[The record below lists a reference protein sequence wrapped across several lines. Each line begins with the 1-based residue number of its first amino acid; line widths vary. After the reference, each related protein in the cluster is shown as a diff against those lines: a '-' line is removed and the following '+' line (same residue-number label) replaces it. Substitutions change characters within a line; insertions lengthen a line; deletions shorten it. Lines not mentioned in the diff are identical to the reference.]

1 MSQPF
6 RLASGGR
13 VDRSRTLTFKFDN
26 RTYTGFHGDTLG
38 SALLANGVHLFGRSF
53 KYHRPRG
60 ILAAGPEE
68 PNALVR
74 VSRGPGPA
82 TPNLRAPTVELFDGL
97 VAFSQ
102 NRSPS
107 LRYDAGAVTDRL
119 AAVLP
124 AGFYYKTFMWPH
136 GAWHRLYEPA
146 IRRAAGLG
154 RAPDGPDPDHY
165 AHRFAHADVLVVGAG
180 PAGLSAASAAAATGA
195 RVILCDEQPEPGGGA
210 LSEPHATVEGT
221 TAADWTRAT
230 MAELAANERVTVL
243 TRTTAIGHFPHNS
256 VLLVERLTDHLERP
270 RQDAPRERMW
280 TVRAR
285 QIVFAAGAIER
296 PLVFSNNDR
305 PGIMLA
311 GAARSFSARYGVAVG
326 RRAVVVTA
334 HDAAYDAAVEL
345 HEAGVPVALIADLRT
360 LADGPAQARA
370 RDAGIRVATG
380 MRVAGTRGRLRVSGI
395 DLVAVGGESETVACD
410 AVLMSG
416 GFTPSVHLHSQ
427 ARGKLRFDADMGAYL
442 PDGSVERVR
451 SAGAGRGVYAL
462 SDILRDGAEAGAAA
476 GAEVPGTPAPA
487 VDPGGGMIGVAP
499 GTPKGGPRFVDF
511 QNDVTEKDLHLAMR
525 EGFRSIEHVKRY
537 TTTGMATDQGKTS
550 NMNALGIVAAALD
563 VPVPKVGLTTFRM
576 PYTPTSFGAFAGHA
590 RGELFDPVRAT
601 ATHEIA
607 AAQGTVFEDVGQWKR
622 ARYFPHGPE
631 TMEQAVARECR
642 AVRASVGMFDASTLG
657 KIEVCGPDAAEF
669 LERMYVNAWKK
680 LGVGRC
686 RYGVM
691 LRESGFVMDD
701 GVVGRLATDRFHVT
715 TTTGNAAPVLAHM
728 EDYLQTE
735 WPELDAWLTSV
746 TEQWAVVAVQGP
758 RARRGGVAR
767 RGRRPRRVPAHERRR
782 GADRRVRR
790 PPIPRQLHRRARLRV
805 ERAGGPWRGAVERDR
820 RGGAGARH
828 RPVRHRGDAR
838 PARRKRLLHRRPGER
853 RHGDARRPRARLG
866 GVQGQARLRRQAV
879 AGPPRHGEC
888 GPQAD
893 GGPGVGRPR
902 HRAGRGR
909 ATGRRRLAAREPGPR
924 HVGLP
929 QRCRWRADRAR
940 HAGRRTCAGRRSAAG
955 PRPGRRRAC
964 ARHDAGVRR
973 SRGGAAG
980 CLTSRSSSR

>member
-13 VDRSRTLTFKFDN
+13 IDRSRKLTFKFDG

-38 SALLANGVHLFGRSF
+38 SALLANGVHLLGRSF

-60 ILAAGPEE
+60 ILTAGPEE

-82 TPNLRAPTVELFDGL
+82 TPNLRAPTVELYDGL

-107 LRYDAGAVTDRL
+107 LRYDVGAVTDRL

-154 RAPDGPDPDHY
+154 EAPDGPDPDNY
-165 AHRFAHADVLVVGAG
+165 THRYAHADVLVVGMG
-180 PAGLSAASAAAATGA
+180 PAGLAAACAAAATGA
-195 RVILCDEQPEPGGGA
+195 RVVVCDEQPEPGGGA
-210 LSEPHATVEGT
+210 LSEPNPEWV
-221 TAADWTRAT
+221 AASL
-230 MAELAANERVTVL
+230 AELAANERVTVL

-256 VLLVERLTDHLERP
+256 VLLVERLTDHLERLP
-270 RQDAPRERMW
+270 SDAPRERMW

-296 PLVFSNNDR
+296 PLVFADNDR
-305 PGIMLA
+305 PGVMLA
-311 GAARSFSARYGVAVG
+311 GAARSFSWRYGVAVG

-334 HDAAYDAAVEL
+334 HDAAYDAALDL
-345 HEAGVPVALIADLRT
+345 HAAGVPVALIADLRT
-360 LADGPAQARA
+360 MADGPTQARA

-380 MRVAGTRGRLRVSGI
+380 MRVAGTRGRLRVSAI
-395 DLVAVGGESETVACD
+395 NLVTVGGEPETVACD

-427 ARGKLRFDADMGAYL
+427 ARGKLRFDAAMGAYL

-451 SAGAGRGVYAL
+451 SAGAARGVYAL
-462 SDILRDGAEAGAAA
+462 PDILRDGADAGAAA
-476 GAEVPGTPAPA
+476 AAGAPGEPVPAT
-487 VDPGGGMIGVAP
+487 DPGGGMIGVAP

-511 QNDVTEKDLHLAMR
+511 QNDVTDKDLHLAMR

-550 NMNALGIVAAALD
+550 NMNALGIVASALD
-563 VPVPKVGLTTFRM
+563 VPVPKIGLTTFRM

-590 RGELFDPVRAT
+590 RGELFDPVRTT
-601 ATHEIA
+601 ATHDIA
-607 AAQGTVFEDVGQWKR
+607 AAQGAVFEDVGQWKR
-622 ARYFPHGPE
+622 ARYFPHDGE
-631 TMEQAVARECR
+631 TMDQAVARECR

-686 RYGVM
+686 RYGIM
-691 LRESGFVMDD
+691 LRETGFVMDD
-701 GVVGRLATDRFHVT
+701 GVVGRLARDRFHVT
-715 TTTGNAAPVLAHM
+715 TTTGNAASVLAHM

-758 RARRGGVAR
+758 RARDVVKTLVEGVDLAAFPHMSVAEAR
-767 RGRRPRRVPAHERRR
+767 IAGFDGRLFRVSFTGELGYELNVPSGDGAALWHAVAEAGRAFGIVPYGTEAMHVLRAEKGYFIVGQESDGTATPDDLGLGWAVSKVKRDFVGKRSLVRPDMAS
-782 GADRRVRR
+782 ADRKQLVGLVSVDRETVLTEGAQLVSADA
-790 PPIPRQLHRRARLRV
+790 PRTSLGHVTSAYRSGA
-805 ERAGGPWRGAVERDR
+805 AGGPVALAMLASG
-820 RGGAGARH
+820 
-828 RPVRHRGDAR
+828 
-838 PARRKRLLHRRPGER
+838 
-853 RHGDARRPRARLG
+853 RARLG
-866 GVQGQARLRRQAV
+866 EVLLV
-879 AGPPRHGEC
+879 PDPAG
-888 GPQAD
+888 D
-893 GGPGVGRPR
+893 
-902 HRAGRGR
+902 
-909 ATGRRRLAAREPGPR
+909 L
-924 HVGLP
+924 HVRVTTP
-929 QRCRWRADRAR
+929 VFVD
-940 HAGRRTCAGRRSAAG
+940 
-955 PRPGRRRAC
+955 PK
-964 ARHDAGVRR
+964 GVRLV
-973 SRGGAAG
+973 A
-980 CLTSRSSSR
+980 

>member
-13 VDRSRTLTFKFDN
+13 IDRSRKLTFKFDN
-26 RTYTGFHGDTLG
+26 RVYTGFHGDTLG
-38 SALLANGVHLFGRSF
+38 SALLANGVHLLGRSF

-82 TPNLRAPTVELFDGL
+82 TPNLRAPTVELYDGL

-107 LRYDAGAVTDRL
+107 LRYDVGAVTDRL

-154 RAPDGPDPDHY
+154 RAPDGPDPDNY
-165 AHRFAHADVLVVGAG
+165 TQRYAHADVLVVGMG
-180 PAGLSAASAAAATGA
+180 PAGLSAACAAAATGA
-195 RVILCDEQPEPGGGA
+195 RVIVCDEQPEPGGGA
-210 LSEPHATVEGT
+210 LSEPHTDFV
-221 TAADWTRAT
+221 AASL
-230 MAELAANERVTVL
+230 AELAANERVTVL

-256 VLLVERLTDHLERP
+256 VLLVERLTDHLERLAS
-270 RQDAPRERMW
+270 DAPRERMW
-280 TVRAR
+280 TVRAS

-311 GAARSFSARYGVAVG
+311 GAARSFARRYGVAVG

-334 HDAAYDAAVEL
+334 HDAAYDAALDL
-345 HEAGVPVALIADLRT
+345 HAAGVPIALIADLRT
-360 LADGPAQARA
+360 IADEPVQARA
-370 RDAGIRVATG
+370 RDAGIRVETG
-380 MRVAGTRGRLRVSGI
+380 MRVAGTRGRMRVSAI
-395 DLVAVGGESETVACD
+395 NLVSVGGKSETVACD

-427 ARGKLRFDADMGAYL
+427 ARGKLRFDAAMGAYL

-451 SAGAGRGVYAL
+451 SAGAARGVYAMA
-462 SDILRDGAEAGAAA
+462 DIVRDGTEAGTAAA
-476 GAEVPGTPAPA
+476 TGAPGTPVPA
-487 VDPGGGMIGVAP
+487 TDPGGGMIGVAP
-499 GTPKGGPRFVDF
+499 GTPNTGPRFVDF

-550 NMNALGIVAAALD
+550 NMNALGIVASALG
-563 VPVPKVGLTTFRM
+563 VPVPQVGLTTFRM

-590 RGELFDPVRAT
+590 RGEMFDPVRTT

-607 AAQGTVFEDVGQWKR
+607 AKRGAVFEDVGQWKR
-622 ARYFPHGPE
+622 ARYFPRDGE
-631 TMEQAVARECR
+631 TMDQAVARECR

-669 LERMYVNAWKK
+669 LERMYVNAWKR

-701 GVVGRLATDRFHVT
+701 GVVGRLARDRFHVT
-715 TTTGNAAPVLAHM
+715 TTTGNAASVLAHM

-758 RARRGGVAR
+758 RAREVIAPLVEGVDLAAFPHMSVAEAR
-767 RGRRPRRVPAHERRR
+767 IAGFDGRLFRVSFTGELGYELNVPAAHGAALWNAVAEAGRAHGIVPYGTEAMHVLRAEKGYFIVGQESDGTATPDDLGLAWAVSKAKR
-782 GADRRVRR
+782 DFVGKRSLVRPDMASADRK
-790 PPIPRQLHRRARLRV
+790 QM
-805 ERAGGPWRGAVERDR
+805 
-820 RGGAGARH
+820 
-828 RPVRHRGDAR
+828 
-838 PARRKRLLHRRPGER
+838 
-853 RHGDARRPRARLG
+853 
-866 GVQGQARLRRQAV
+866 
-879 AGPPRHGEC
+879 
-888 GPQAD
+888 
-893 GGPGVGRPR
+893 VGLVSVD
-902 HRAGRGR
+902 R
-909 ATGRRRLAAREPGPR
+909 ATVLTEGAQLVSADAPLTSLG
-924 HVGLP
+924 HV
-929 QRCRWRADRAR
+929 
-940 HAGRRTCAGRRSAAG
+940 TSAY
-955 PRPGRRRAC
+955 
-964 ARHDAGVRR
+964 H
-973 SRGGAAG
+973 SGAAG
-980 CLTSRSSSR
+980 EPIALAMLAGGRARIGEVLLVPDPGGDVHVRVTNPVFVDPEGVRLVA